1 MYKRGSG
8 KKFARSL
15 RLGRSFL
22 LSLYLSLE
30 SWSSAGSL
38 PMGNAPGRLRNT
50 TSKQISSKSCHSSSR
65 SRGQVSPHV
74 SSGTRVRSF
83 SAEGTPGQSSGNSIV

>member
-1 MYKRGSG
+1 MYRKGSG

-22 LSLYLSLE
+22 QSLYLSLE
-30 SWSSAGSL
+30 FWSSVGSL
-38 PMGNAPGRLRNT
+38 PMGNVPGRLRNT
-50 TSKQISSKSCHSSSR
+50 TSKRISSKSYHSSCR
-65 SRGQVSPHV
+65 SLGQVSPHV
-74 SSGTRVRSF
+74 SNETRARSF

>member
-15 RLGRSFL
+15 RLGQSFL
-22 LSLYLSLE
+22 QSPFLSLE

-38 PMGNAPGRLRNT
+38 PMGNAPGKLRNT
-50 TSKQISSKSCHSSSR
+50 TSKRTSSKSYHLSSR
-65 SRGQVSPHV
+65 SPGQVSPHV
-74 SSGTRVRSF
+74 SSGTRARSF
-83 SAEGTPGQSSGNSIV
+83 SAEVTPGQSSGNSIV